1 MKCGVCGVEYRDKT
15 GMSRVNQTPQN
26 MTWQADL
33 NATNWRLTWHIK
45 WGGYVAYGPG
55 PNATY
60 TIRHIFFLK
69 SWCHA
74 WHTHAWHTHFN
85 MLSIICGAAFTR
97 DISREVQIFL
107 CTGGKCTFLPKHYK
121 KSAAYRRLFLP
132 LSGVFFRRNDATA
145 FLQIADKKM
154 WKSSTSAFLQNAVEC
169 HKRRKAGCK
178 K

>member
-1 MKCGVCGVEYRDKT
+1 MKSGVSGVEIRDNI
-15 GMSRVNQTPQN
+15 GMSRVKQTPQN
-26 MTWQADL
+26 MTWQTDL

-60 TIRHIFFLK
+60 TIRHIFFFK

-85 MLSIICGAAFTR
+85 MLSIICGAAFIR

-107 CTGGKCTFLPKHYK
+107 CTGGKFAFLPKWNFNFICLVLKCFHCNMYN
-121 KSAAYRRLFLP
+121 FLVV
-132 LSGVFFRRNDATA
+132 LYWNLALYCVT
-145 FLQIADKKM
+145 K
-154 WKSSTSAFLQNAVEC
+154 
-169 HKRRKAGCK
+169 
-178 K
+178 